1 MRREGK
7 DIVLEG
13 EPLESL
19 TDEQLVALTRTG
31 NVDAFNKLARRWE
44 SSVYRFTHRTLGNPD
59 DARDVCQEAWIKAYR
74 NIARL
79 REGAKFK
86 SWVHHI
92 ALNLCRDRFRS
103 AKVRGGAVSL
113 DDAPTDQV
121 EGTGDERRRYTA
133 AEAADSRSVREVLE
147 MILAELPS
155 EQRTCLVLREYQGF
169 NSEEIADITG
179 VPAATVRTRIFY
191 GLKAIRKLMDQ
202 RGLGAEDFR

>member
-1 MRREGK
+1 MK
-7 DIVLEG
+7 G

>member
-1 MRREGK
+1 VK
-7 DIVLEG
+7 G